1 MAKAIRLA
9 PDNPGGFSG
18 RDQIRLFTHDFS
30 GAVADFDTAI
40 RFNPNDVNSYINR
53 GAALS
58 LLGDNLRALENFDK
72 VIA

>member
-1 MAKAIRLA
+1 MRYAARAK
-9 PDNPGGFSG
+9 
-18 RDQIRLFTHDFS
+18 RLFTHDFS

-40 RFNPNDVNSYINR
+40 RLNPNDVNSYINR